1 MDNMTLYHA
10 DIHLPQQAK
19 GLQFVS
25 LLNYTPHARQAAQDD
40 RYGPVKLPTTFD
52 SRSATLIEAGVLDGK
67 VVKAVYRQHYD
78 NRFDLCL
85 VLNLK
90 ANRVVTVWLNEKNDH
105 HKTLDG
111 SKYANA

>member
-1 MDNMTLYHA
+1 MTLYHS

-19 GLQFVS
+19 GLEFMT
-25 LLNYTPHARQAAQDD
+25 LLNYTMHARQAAQDD
-40 RYGPVKLPTTFD
+40 RYGPITLPNVFD
-52 SRSATLIEAGVLDGK
+52 SRSATLIEAGMLNGQ

-85 VLNLK
+85 VINLK

-111 SKYANA
+111 GKYARA